1 LFYDPAM
8 PQIRPLPIV
17 CSVVACEVVLAL
29 IGSEVNY
36 QASRHQLSNSG
47 AVGVLLES
55 VGAPLT
61 PPWRGALWR
70 EDGLISLI
78 GLVLYLA
85 LLAGAV
91 CVIARGSRPDRA
103 FSTLFVGTWGT
114 SVLTLMMGQFVR
126 LVLTGDQLRIGGWNS
141 VRTALTYAPSF
152 LHHGL
157 YFGWIP
163 AAIAATVATL
173 TRSAYHPDRERP
185 DQNLSASSVP
195 EAQRPG

>member
-8 PQIRPLPIV
+8 PQIRPLPILS
-17 CSVVACEVVLAL
+17 SVVACEVVLAL

-36 QASRHQLSNSG
+36 QATRHQLSNSG

-61 PPWRGALWR
+61 PPWRAALWR
-70 EDGLISLI
+70 EDGLTSLI
-78 GLVLYLA
+78 GMALYLA
-85 LLAGAV
+85 LLAGGV
-91 CVIARGSRPDRA
+91 WVIARGSRPERA

-114 SVLTLMMGQFVR
+114 SVLTLMIGQFVR

-173 TRSAYHPDRERP
+173 TRGSYPPDEPGPNWTPSGVPQAERP
-185 DQNLSASSVP
+185 
-195 EAQRPG
+195 G